1 MLRSGCR
8 SEVPRPT
15 MPRRN
20 RLHRA
25 EQAGSLPNRK
35 PKRLCV
41 PLAIWACS
49 RLGSTSDSPLR
60 DARHPASATLHRPV
74 SPRSYGPLV
83 RLMAPKGER
92 TSYVVAPSAMQDHN
106 LQASN
111 GGRDLW
117 VKVEAR
123 PFRSDPH
130 FSFEGTNQCT
140 TTIRSYCAN
149 WLPPTE
155 RALSRSRTGRG
166 FSLRLRMI
174 WNRTL
179 IGWREKALRMTV
191 APQLDCVTH
200 GATCQAVLAIMSLMA
215 RSPCHS
221 TNWRARQ

>member
-123 PFRSDPH
+123 PYRGDPRV
-130 FSFEGTNQCT
+130 SFEGANQCT
-140 TTIRSYCAN
+140 TTIRSYCAS
-149 WLPPTE
+149 WQLLI
-155 RALSRSRTGRG
+155 ALAPSRSRAGRA
-166 FSLRLRMI
+166 FSLRLRTT
-174 WNRTL
+174 WSRTR
-179 IGWREKALRMTV
+179 IEWRAKAPQMTV
-191 APQLDCVTH
+191 APQVDCVAH
-200 GATCQAVLAIMSLMA
+200 GQHVRHPW
-215 RSPCHS
+215 RS
-221 TNWRARQ
+221 